1 MGLLT
6 LTIKVTFRLLLGV
19 PRHCELDSCATL
31 PINSPIPIFLC
42 AARLQD
48 PSAMLNRAQSLY
60 SVCSHTLGIAEP
72 GNHCAWHPVTLH
84 QNDVLCFIFIFLQ
97 GLYVAI
103 IPRFRFLRR
112 AQLVSNACAMPIICY
127 IPALVHIPIHGVVE
141 LGKDCFKFLRRARLL
156 SIACPS
162 H

>member
-1 MGLLT
+1 MSWIPAPPCPLT
-6 LTIKVTFRLLLGV
+6 VQ
-19 PRHCELDSCATL
+19 
-31 PINSPIPIFLC
+31 FLYFS
-42 AARLQD
+42 AGLQD
-48 PSAMLNRAQSLY
+48 PSAMLNRAKGLY
-60 SVCSHTLGIAEP
+60 SLCSHTLEIAEP
-72 GNHCAWHPVTLH
+72 GNNCAWHPVTLH

-156 SIACPS
+156 SNACPPS